1 MRTRDPHKF
10 ELVESFIN
18 SYKDI
23 NGKAPS
29 TYEIADGTRL
39 SKTTVIRYLE
49 WMKEDGRIEYDGA
62 RGFMTQRDR
71 KSSRRVPGI
80 PVVGDIACGFPLL
93 AEENIEEY
101 VDLPQSWV
109 GSGQFFALHANG
121 ESMKNIG
128 INSGDIVII
137 RQQNTAEAGQVVVA
151 LIDENTAT
159 LKRYYPRSEEQIV
172 ELRPENDDF
181 ETQVIDLKNKSFA
194 IQGIAVK
201 VLKDIP

>member
-10 ELVESFIN
+10 DLVEKFIDG
-18 SYKDI
+18 YKAEH
-23 NGKAPS
+23 GKAPS

-39 SKTTVIRYLE
+39 SKTTVVSYLK
-49 WMKEDGRIEYDGA
+49 WMKEDGRIDYNGA
-62 RGFMTQRDR
+62 RGYMTQRDR

-80 PVVGDIACGFPLL
+80 PVVGDIACGLPLL

-121 ESMKNIG
+121 ESMRNIG
-128 INSGDIVII
+128 INNGDIVII
-137 RQQNTAEAGQVVVA
+137 RQQDTAETGQVVVA
-151 LIDENTAT
+151 LVDDNTAT
-159 LKRYYPRSEEQIV
+159 LKRYYPNPENQIV

-181 ETQVIDLKNKSFA
+181 DTQVINLKERSFA

>member
-18 SYKDI
+18 SYKDKYR
-23 NGKAPS
+23 KAPS
-29 TYEIADGTRL
+29 TYEIADGTGL

-62 RGFMTQRDR
+62 RGYMTQRDR
-71 KSSRRVPGI
+71 KASRRVPGI
-80 PVVGDIACGFPLL
+80 PVLGDIACGLPLF
-93 AEENIEEY
+93 AEQNIEEY
-101 VDLPQSWV
+101 VDLPESWV

-121 ESMKNIG
+121 ESMRNIG

-137 RQQNTAEAGQVVVA
+137 RQQDTAEPGQVVVA
-151 LIDENTAT
+151 LVDENTAT
-159 LKRYYPRSEEQIV
+159 LKRYYPRPEEQIV
-172 ELRPENDDF
+172 ELRPENDEF
-181 ETQVIDLKNKSFA
+181 EIQIVDLKEKPFA

>member
-1 MRTRDPHKF
+1 MRTRDPRKF
-10 ELVESFIN
+10 ELVEGFIN
-18 SYKDI
+18 SYKDKYR
-23 NGKAPS
+23 KAPS
-29 TYEIADGTRL
+29 TYEIADGTGL

-62 RGFMTQRDR
+62 RGYMTQRDR
-71 KSSRRVPGI
+71 KASRRVPGI
-80 PVVGDIACGFPLL
+80 PVLGDIACGLPLF
-93 AEENIEEY
+93 AEQNIEEY
-101 VDLPQSWV
+101 VDLPESWV

-137 RQQNTAEAGQVVVA
+137 RQQDTAEPGQVVVA
-151 LIDENTAT
+151 LVDENTAT
-159 LKRYYPRSEEQIV
+159 LKRYYPRPEEQIV
-172 ELRPENDDF
+172 ELRPENDEF
-181 ETQVIDLKNKSFA
+181 ETQIIDLKEKPFA

>member
-1 MRTRDPHKF
+1 MRTRDPRKF
-10 ELVESFIN
+10 DLVEAYIN
-18 SYKDI
+18 SYKDK

-80 PVVGDIACGFPLL
+80 PVVGDIACGLPLL

-121 ESMKNIG
+121 ESMRNIG
-128 INSGDIVII
+128 INNGDIVII
-137 RQQNTAEAGQVVVA
+137 RQQDTAETGQVVVA
-151 LIDENTAT
+151 LVDDNTAT
-159 LKRYYPRSEEQIV
+159 LKRYYPSPEKQVV

-181 ETQVIDLKNKSFA
+181 ETQVIDLKERSFA